1 MHSLDFTKTYSYADY
16 LSWKIEDL
24 VEIIKGKIMKMSP
37 APLTEHQIISR
48 EVSMPIAA
56 YLYRKKCQLFEAPF
70 DVRLPLKG
78 KNNDDEI
85 FTVVQP
91 DICVICDRSKIDR
104 RGCLGAPDLIIEILS
119 AATAERDMKDKYEVY
134 EEAGVREYWLVH
146 PAERTLIVFDLNEN
160 GKYQLRGMYTK
171 ADIVKVG
178 IFDDLNINL
187 QEVFEVLDEFDF

>member
-1 MHSLDFTKTYSYADY
+1 MHTLDLNKTYSYADY
-16 LSWKIEDL
+16 LSWKIDDI
-24 VEIIKGKIMKMSP
+24 VEIIKGKIMKMLP

-56 YLYRKKCQLFEAPF
+56 YLYRKQCQLFEAPF
-70 DVRLPLKG
+70 DVRLPLKD
-78 KNNDDEI
+78 KSTDNEI

-134 EEAGVREYWLVH
+134 EESGVREYWLVH

-171 ADIVKVG
+171 ADTVKVG
-178 IFDDLNINL
+178 IFEDLNINL
-187 QEVFEVLDEFDF
+187 QEVFEILDEFDF